1 MTSVRAG
8 LTSARSDDG
17 KYPVGSVDTRS
28 AENDPACW
36 EALALERQRRDAV
49 EAEHR
54 FLRDAWDASGE
65 AMMITAADRGPPSR
79 RILDV
84 NPAFVALT
92 GHAREA
98 VLGQSPSVLWGP
110 SADPQVVA
118 ELRLRLGQEEDF
130 LGETWMLRRDG
141 SEVLVSQ
148 RVTPVRGGDGVVRH
162 FVSVMRDMTEERA
175 AQEALLAARSE
186 ANLARGME
194 TLGRFA
200 SGIVHD
206 FNNVLAAL
214 IANLELL
221 AEGPLSAA
229 QQECVNDV
237 RGVADRGTGLT
248 RALLMFCRRES
259 ARPQDIDVDAACREA
274 LRLLRRVLGDGV
286 RTEANLDAQG
296 ARVRLDAS
304 SFGQLL
310 MNLCLNARDAMPH
323 GGTLTLRTRAE
334 RDRVTLEVQD
344 GGVGMTAEVQALALQ
359 GDFTTKGPGR
369 GAGLGLSTVRAVVAA
384 GGGELAV
391 TSRPGDGTQVRVSF
405 PRVWSRVAAVTPP
418 RALAGQSLPGRP
430 ARLLL
435 VEDDDALRESL
446 HRVLLR
452 AGHEVLTARSPGD
465 ALLLA
470 ELQTKP
476 FDVVL
481 SDVEMPLIDGPAL
494 VARLRQRQPGL
505 PAVFMSA
512 HVASATIADEDGPL
526 LAKPFDDDA
535 LHAALAERLG

>member
-1 MTSVRAG
+1 MALGDIQNAG
-8 LTSARSDDG
+8 DG
-17 KYPVGSVDTRS
+17 
-28 AENDPACW
+28 PACW
-36 EALALERQRRDAV
+36 EALAQERVRRGAL

-92 GHAREA
+92 GHPREV
-98 VLGQSPSVLWGP
+98 VLGQSPRLLWGP

-118 ELRLRLGQEEDF
+118 ELRLRLSREEDF

-141 SEVLVSQ
+141 TEVRVSQ

-162 FVSVMRDMTEERA
+162 FVTVMRDMTRDRA
-175 AQEALLAARSE
+175 AQESLLAARSE

-229 QQECVNDV
+229 QQECVHDV
-237 RGVADRGTGLT
+237 RAAADRGTALT

-274 LRLLRRVLGDGV
+274 LRLLRRVLGDSV
-286 RTEANLDAQG
+286 RTEAQLDAQG

-310 MNLCLNARDAMPH
+310 MNLCLNARDAMPQ

-334 RDRVTLEVQD
+334 RERVTLEVED
-344 GGVGMTAEVQALALQ
+344 VGVGMTAEVQALALQ
-359 GDFTTKGPGR
+359 GDFTTKDPGR
-369 GAGLGLSTVRAVVAA
+369 GAGVGLSTVRAVVAD
-384 GGGELAV
+384 GGGELSVA
-391 TSRPGDGTQVRVSF
+391 SRPGEGTQVRVCF
-405 PRVWSRVAAVTPP
+405 PRVWARGAAVTP
-418 RALAGQSLPGRP
+418 RGAVAGQSLPGRP
-430 ARLLL
+430 VRLLL
-435 VEDDDALRESL
+435 VEDDDALREAL

-452 AGHEVLTARSPGD
+452 AGHEVFAARSPGD
-465 ALLLA
+465 ALLLVEA
-470 ELQTKP
+470 QSKP
-476 FDVVL
+476 LDLVL
-481 SDVEMPLIDGPAL
+481 SDVEMPLLDGPAL

-512 HVASATIADEDGPL
+512 HVAPATIAEEDGPL

-535 LHAALAERLG
+535 LHAALASRLA

>member
-1 MTSVRAG
+1 VV
-8 LTSARSDDG
+8 LDDIQS
-17 KYPVGSVDTRS
+17 PAD
-28 AENDPACW
+28 DPACW
-36 EALALERQRRDAV
+36 EALAQERIRSGTL

-84 NPAFVALT
+84 NPAFGALT
-92 GHAREA
+92 GYSRDE
-98 VLGQSPSVLWGP
+98 VLGQSPRMLWGP

-118 ELRLRLGQEEDF
+118 ELRLRLGREEDF
-130 LGETWMLRRDG
+130 LGETWMRRLDG
-141 SEVLVSQ
+141 TEVLVSQ
-148 RVTPVRGGDGVVRH
+148 RVTPVRGGDGQVRH
-162 FVSVMRDMTEERA
+162 FVTVMRDMTRERA
-175 AQEALLAARSE
+175 AQEALLAARAE

-214 IANLELL
+214 LANLELL

-229 QQECVNDV
+229 QQECVDDV
-237 RGVADRGTGLT
+237 RGAADRGTALT
-248 RALLMFCRRES
+248 RALLMFCRREI
-259 ARPQDIDVDAACREA
+259 AHPQDLDVDAACREA

-286 RTEANLDAQG
+286 RTEAHLDAQG
-296 ARVRLDAS
+296 ARARLDAS
-304 SFGQLL
+304 GFGQLL
-310 MNLCLNARDAMPH
+310 MNLCLNARDAMPQ
-323 GGTLTLRTRAE
+323 GGILSLRSWAD
-334 RDRVTLEVQD
+334 RDRVSLEVQD
-344 GGVGMTAEVQALALQ
+344 AGVGMTAAVQALALQ

-384 GGGELAV
+384 GGGELSV
-391 TSRPGDGTQVRVSF
+391 TSRPGEGTRVRVSF

-430 ARLLL
+430 ARVLL

-470 ELQTKP
+470 ELQPRP

-512 HVASATIADEDGPL
+512 HVAPETIAAADGPL

-535 LHAALAERLG
+535 LHAALAARLSRDP